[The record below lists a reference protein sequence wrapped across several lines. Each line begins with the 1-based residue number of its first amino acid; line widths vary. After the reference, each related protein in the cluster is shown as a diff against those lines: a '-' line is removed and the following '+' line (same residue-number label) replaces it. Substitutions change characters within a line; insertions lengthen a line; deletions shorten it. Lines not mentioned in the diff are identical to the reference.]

1 MKKLISVIMILVLA
15 LTASSAMA
23 YEVLQ
28 KGSKGEAVA
37 ALQNRLNELN
47 YDAGVADGIYGNG
60 TAAAVSEFQK
70 KNYLEATGIADVET
84 QEVLFADDAIATVVY
99 ESLDWKGVSRNPD
112 DFEERYVKFDGRVL
126 QVMEGYLVT
135 EVTEKAINMSSN
147 NYGLRVATR
156 GNYDD
161 VVFVIVSYNDV
172 DDGRILED
180 DRITVYGQYDGI
192 YDYTTVLGAGQS
204 IPQIQGESVIIK
216 E

>member
-1 MKKLISVIMILVLA
+1 MKRVICIFVAVVLMIVSVSA
-15 LTASSAMA
+15 LA
-23 YEVLQ
+23 YEELA

-37 ALQNRLNELN
+37 ALQTRLNELN
-47 YDAGVADGIYGNG
+47 YDAGIADGIYGNG

-135 EVTEKAINMSSN
+135 NVTEKAINMSSN

-180 DRITVYGQYDGI
+180 DRITVYGQYAGI

-204 IPQIQGESVIIK
+204 IPQIDAESVVIK
-216 E
+216 

>member
-1 MKKLISVIMILVLA
+1 MKRVICLFVAMVLMVISVSALA
-15 LTASSAMA
+15 YKELA
-23 YEVLQ
+23 

-37 ALQNRLNELN
+37 ALQTRLNELN

-84 QEVLFADDAIATVVY
+84 QEVLFSDDAIATVVY

-126 QVMEGYLVT
+126 QVIEGFLVT
-135 EVTEKAINMSSN
+135 EVTEKAVNMSSN
-147 NYGLRVATR
+147 NYGLRVATK
-156 GNYDD
+156 GNYDN
-161 VVFVIVSYNDV
+161 VVFVVVSYYDV

-180 DRITVYGQYDGI
+180 DKITVYGQYDGI

-204 IPQIQGESVIIK
+204 IPQIDAESVVIK
-216 E
+216 